1 MSRDPTVSRWRRSD
15 WDSVKDDIM
24 LKALRCKFAQ
34 HPNLMK
40 KLWETGDR
48 ELIEHTTNDS
58 YWADGGGGGK
68 GLNKL
73 GKLLMKVRDEIVE
86 VGGPFRKPEK
96 CGGRPI
102 SLKRSSSL
110 SDLSGHTA
118 KMRRSHSV
126 SPTLTSK
133 LKQTYLESTKS
144 SVPKMNRSTSVS
156 RITSNSSTANGLVK
170 PSSCKLNST
179 YKGVTLQRG
188 SCSHM
193 AGKDRTLRQENH
205 SSRSTPSYR
214 PLQGRLKTVSAR
226 KFYHS
231 SGSSYPTSSYFLSRN
246 SYH

>member
-15 WDSVKDDIM
+15 WDSVKDDVM
-24 LKALRCKFAQ
+24 LKALRCKFTQ

-118 KMRRSHSV
+118 KMKRSHSV

-144 SVPKMNRSTSVS
+144 SVPKLNRSSSIS
-156 RITSNSSTANGLVK
+156 RITSNSSTTNGLLK
-170 PSSCKLNST
+170 PSPHKLNST
-179 YKGVTLQRG
+179 YKSVTLQRA
-188 SCSHM
+188 SSSHM
-193 AGKDRTLRQENH
+193 AG
-205 SSRSTPSYR
+205 PSCS
-214 PLQGRLKTVSAR
+214 PLQGKLKTVSAR

-231 SGSSYPTSSYFLSRN
+231 SGSSYTSTSSYFLSRN
-246 SYH
+246 SYHH